1 MKDIIRKVQEAR
13 ADIVSYIDMYGQI
26 VGAVHVYPHDGDEST
41 IFFFSKGTTYKTSA
55 FSIQHTFKE
64 EINMGFLGL
73 KMVLF
78 TMEGFAEYFLME
90 EEKWPI
96 SIKVMNLEN
105 TSGDNTFYI
114 SFSTPDN
121 LVMPYVR
128 ERPGYESFQNY
139 LMLIRDDEKVLR
151 DSFDDEWSE
160 S

>member
-26 VGAVHVYPHDGDEST
+26 VGAVHVYPHDGDENT

-55 FSIQHTFKE
+55 FSIQKGFKE
-64 EINMGFLGL
+64 VDVRFLGL
-73 KMVLF
+73 KMALF

-90 EEKWPI
+90 EKKWPI
-96 SIKVMNLEN
+96 SLKIMNIGR

-114 SFSTPDN
+114 SFSTPDD
-121 LVMPYVR
+121 LVMSYIR